1 MVVKIRQELCAN
13 VPKGAPQQIQSAD
26 KEQLKSKWFQ
36 SNYSVKLTFTQK
48 QIPRQKQKFNL
59 LSVNEVSV

>member
-48 QIPRQKQKFNL
+48 QIPRQKQKF
-59 LSVNEVSV
+59 